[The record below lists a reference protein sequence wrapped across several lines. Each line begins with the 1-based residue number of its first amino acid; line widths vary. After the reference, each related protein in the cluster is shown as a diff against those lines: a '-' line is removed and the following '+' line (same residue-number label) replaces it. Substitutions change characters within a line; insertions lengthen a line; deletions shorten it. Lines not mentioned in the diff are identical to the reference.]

1 MTTTSYLVKLF
12 LTIIKPKIYVQF
24 KVPGSQCFR
33 NFCLWASIT
42 ASLVMLMR
50 KTWRNIV
57 DQQSMDKMKFQN
69 VEIPEGGQ
77 NNPIFTLKAIQ

>member
-1 MTTTSYLVKLF
+1 MTTTSYRVKLF

-24 KVPGSQCFR
+24 KVAGSQCIR

-50 KTWRNIV
+50 KTWCNIE
-57 DQQSMDKMKFQN
+57 DQQSMNKMKFQN
-69 VEIPEGGQ
+69 VKIPKGSQ